1 MKPRPDAPQKPD
13 FLNAATR
20 FWEVTDYRYN
30 FFLFFRPSIDPRWIL
45 PFYGV
50 TILNQGLV
58 NKRSTTWKGL
68 SAEERQE
75 AETGDT
81 TAVLLANPTLI
92 KRPILEHADILD
104 VGFSE
109 QAYAAHFQ
117 L

>member
-1 MKPRPDAPQKPD
+1 MTATLYGISTCDTVRKARRWLTAHNIPHAFID
-13 FLNAATR
+13 FRATPPTKSQVEH
-20 FWEVTDYRYN
+20 W
-30 FFLFFRPSIDPRWIL
+30 LL
-45 PFYGV
+45 K
-50 TILNQGLV
+50 QGASRLV

-92 KRPILEHADILD
+92 KRPILEHADTLD